1 MDEIT
6 IKGCPFA
13 MQTDDIWE
21 QQYWNLRENRIFFI
35 DYEIDDNYALME
47 LSKAIVELN
56 VKEKNIP
63 VDELKPIQLWIMCFG
78 GDTFQAKFFCS
89 LVEAS
94 RIPIITIATGAAMS
108 AGLLLLLSGK
118 RRYAFKQ
125 SEVLIHQG
133 YATFSG
139 SAQEIEAAQE
149 SYKKQIKVMKEY
161 ILGHTK
167 ISESLFKKQEKKDWY
182 VTGDELVT
190 LGIVDKIV
198 TDFSDIV

>member
-1 MDEIT
+1 MNFEELSIPVEFREPVLPMPCEVT
-6 IKGCPFA
+6 
-13 MQTDDIWE
+13 
-21 QQYWNLRENRIFFI
+21 YWSLRKHRVFWI
-35 DYEIDDNYALME
+35 DYEIDDNYDLLE
-47 LSKAIVELN
+47 LG
-56 VKEKNIP
+56 KEIIRINIEDKDKENP
-63 VDELKPIQLWIMCFG
+63 NPIYIYIYSYG
-78 GDTFQAKFFCS
+78 GDIVQSLWFGNLCQCS
-89 LVEAS
+89 KV
-94 RIPIITIATGAAMS
+94 PIITIATGVAMS
-108 AGLLLLLSGK
+108 SGLLILLSGK
-118 RRYAFKQ
+118 RKYAFQQ

-149 SYKKQIKVMKEY
+149 SYKKQQQVMKEY
-161 ILGHTK
+161 ILSHTK